1 MKDLKLRKF
10 IATTIREY
18 LNEQQMLDDDIK
30 NILIKRIP
38 FLKEYNIFKHPRDEK
53 RLESQRVIYNENVKV
68 MMGDEILNFP
78 QYNVSSEVIYYP
90 HKIDDNTFH
99 NFIIKNQF
107 HTMQPKEMDDLTFR
121 VYIAAKKQ
129 LEEKLSYSK
138 EIMIKNNEEI
148 PQIEL
153 DKIINDMNGVLFKIE
168 EFTEKHSINL
178 F

>member
-1 MKDLKLRKF
+1 MELKKF

-38 FLKEYNIFKHPRDEK
+38 YSFLKEYNIFKHPRDEK
-53 RLESQRVIYNENVKV
+53 RLEAQRVIYNENVTV

-78 QYNVSSEVIYYP
+78 QYNVSSEIIYYP
-90 HKIDDNTFH
+90 HKINDNTFH

-107 HTMQPKEMDDLTFR
+107 HTIQPKEMDDLTFR
-121 VYIAAKKQ
+121 VFLLAKKQ
-129 LEEKLSYSK
+129 LEEKLSYNKEVMVSNNIGLSK
-138 EIMIKNNEEI
+138 T
-148 PQIEL
+148 EL
-153 DKIINDMNGVLFKIE
+153 DKIINEMIGILFKIE
-168 EFTEKHSINL
+168 EFTEKHSIDL

>member
-1 MKDLKLRKF
+1 MELKKF

-38 FLKEYNIFKHPRDEK
+38 YSFLKEYNIFKHPRDEK
-53 RLESQRVIYNENVKV
+53 RLEAQRVIYNENVTV

-78 QYNVSSEVIYYP
+78 QYNVSSEIIYYP
-90 HKIDDNTFH
+90 HKINDNTFH

-121 VYIAAKKQ
+121 VFLLAKKQ
-129 LEEKLSYSK
+129 LEEKLSYNKEVMVSNNIGLSK
-138 EIMIKNNEEI
+138 T
-148 PQIEL
+148 EL
-153 DKIINDMNGVLFKIE
+153 DKIINEMIGILFKIE
-168 EFTEKHSINL
+168 EFTEKHSIDL